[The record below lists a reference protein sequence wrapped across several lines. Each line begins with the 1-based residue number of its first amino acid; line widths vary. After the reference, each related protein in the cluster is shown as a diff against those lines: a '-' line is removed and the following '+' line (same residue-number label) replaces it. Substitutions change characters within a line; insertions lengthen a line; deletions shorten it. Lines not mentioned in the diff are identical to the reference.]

1 MQRLV
6 FLFLNKYFDTEKY
19 SVKAISILLAIVFS
33 TSCNR
38 KMVVERTTYF
48 PKRIEAMTGIPKKEN
63 VWVFIMAGQ
72 SNMAGRGIIEPE
84 DTVSNKR
91 ILSIDKNGQIIIAKE
106 PLHFYEPERT
116 GLDCGLSFAKALI
129 KKLPDSISI
138 LMIPTAVGGSSI
150 SQWLND
156 SLYRN
161 VKLFSNLL
169 AKIEIGKQNGVIKGF
184 LWHQGESDANEKDIP
199 HYKQRLVLLFSK
211 FRTAVGNNE
220 MPVLI
225 GELGSFSENPAN
237 FSLINKAIREY
248 AAEDKTSRV
257 ISTKDLKDKG
267 DHLHF
272 DSKGQRTMGRRFAKE
287 YLETFYTKK

>member
-1 MQRLV
+1 
-6 FLFLNKYFDTEKY
+6 
-19 SVKAISILLAIVFS
+19 
-33 TSCNR
+33 
-38 KMVVERTTYF
+38 MVVERTTYF
-48 PKRIEAMTGIPKKEN
+48 PKRIEAMIEIPKKES
-63 VWVFIMAGQ
+63 VWAFIMAGQ
-72 SNMAGRGIIEPE
+72 SNMAGRGIVEPQ

-91 ILSIDKNGQIIIAKE
+91 ILSINKDGQIIIAKE
-106 PLHFYEPERT
+106 PLHFYEFERT

-138 LMIPTAVGGSSI
+138 LLIPTAVGGSSI

-169 AKIEIGKQNGVIKGF
+169 TKIEIGKQHGFIKAI
-184 LWHQGESDANEKDIP
+184 LWHQGESDANENDIP
-199 HYKQRLVLLFSK
+199 LYKQRLGLLFSK
-211 FRTAVGNNE
+211 FRTAIGNNE

-225 GELGSFSENPAN
+225 GELGSFSEDAAN
-237 FSLINKAIREY
+237 FSLINKAIHEY
-248 AAEDKTSRV
+248 AAEDKNSSV

-272 DSKGQRTMGRRFAKE
+272 DSKGQRTIGRRFAKE
-287 YLETFYTKK
+287 YLETFFKK